1 MSETSLF
8 EMERGDINKEDTL
21 NIDHISLFREI
32 EQELSE
38 KPVKQGGDRDSTH
51 GPLTFIE
58 H

>member
-21 NIDHISLFREI
+21 NTDHISLFREI

-38 KPVKQGGDRDSTH
+38 KPVKQGGDRDSTD